1 MKIGLCVIDMPAS
14 LGGGYVFRES
24 VAEAAL
30 AAPGRHTVDLVRAR
44 PRPPRFDVGSIA
56 SSLGQTVARGGLA
69 SVFNP
74 ARMKRG
80 ARRIAGKLARA
91 SVGRTARQIDPH
103 VQSYVDW
110 AIEQRLTWP
119 NPDMIREFEED
130 ITRKNYDLLWFNN
143 IEPIHVGIPYIFN
156 VFDLQHRLQP
166 WFPEVSDKGQF
177 RLREGCYTEAVQ
189 RAAFVI
195 TSSEE
200 TKSQVTLFFGV
211 PADRIRVIHFP
222 TPQPAV
228 EAAASTE
235 KPKVSEADLRAKYGI
250 RGEYLYYPA
259 QFWPH
264 KNHVNLLHGF
274 KAMRE
279 VHGLDFSMVFTGAD
293 HGNAAF
299 VKAEAQRLGVADKVH
314 FGGFVS
320 YDEVAALYRHAFAMT
335 YVTFF
340 GPDNLPP
347 LEAFAFGCPVVLSDI
362 PGIEKLY
369 EDAVTPV
376 NPRDEMS
383 IADGVK
389 RLVDD
394 PAERQRRVAKGRIIA
409 SRNSV
414 PNYFLQVQALFD
426 EFESVRRCWP

>member
-24 VAEAAL
+24 VAQAAL
-30 AAPGRHTVDLVRAR
+30 ANPGRHTVDLVRAR
-44 PRPPRFDVGSIA
+44 LRRPRYEDSSIGN
-56 SSLGQTVARGGLA
+56 SLDRAVARGGFA
-69 SVFNP
+69 SLFNP
-74 ARMKRG
+74 ARVKKGVRQIV
-80 ARRIAGKLARA
+80 RKLARA
-91 SVGRTARQIDPH
+91 GTGRSARIDPQ
-103 VQSYVDW
+103 VRSYVDW

-119 NPDMIREFEED
+119 NPDVIREFEQD
-130 ITRKNYDLLWFNN
+130 IAKKNYDLLWFNN
-143 IEPIHVGIPYIFN
+143 IEPIHVGIPYIYN

-166 WFPEVSDKGQF
+166 WFPEVNDKGQF
-177 RLREGCYTEAVQ
+177 RLREGAYAEAVQ
-189 RAAFVI
+189 RAVFVI

-200 TKSQVTLFFGV
+200 TKSQVSLFYGV
-211 PADRIRVIHFP
+211 PADRIRVIPFP
-222 TPQPAV
+222 TPQPAI
-228 EAAASTE
+228 EAAASGE
-235 KPKVSEADLRAKYGI
+235 APKVSEADLRAKYGI
-250 RGEYLYYPA
+250 KGRYLYYPA

-264 KNHVNLLHGF
+264 KNHVNLLYGL
-274 KAMRE
+274 KALRD

-299 VKAEAQRLGVADKVH
+299 VKAEAQRLGVADRVH

-362 PGIEKLY
+362 AGIENLF
-369 EDAVTPV
+369 EDAVVPV
-376 NPRDEMS
+376 DPRDGIS

-394 PAERQRRVAKGRIIA
+394 PAERERRVAKGRIIA

-414 PNYFLQVQALFD
+414 ANYFVQVQKLFD
-426 EFESVRRCWP
+426 EFEAVRRCWP

>member
-1 MKIGLCVIDMPAS
+1 
-14 LGGGYVFRES
+14 
-24 VAEAAL
+24 
-30 AAPGRHTVDLVRAR
+30 
-44 PRPPRFDVGSIA
+44 
-56 SSLGQTVARGGLA
+56 
-69 SVFNP
+69 
-74 ARMKRG
+74 
-80 ARRIAGKLARA
+80 
-91 SVGRTARQIDPH
+91 
-103 VQSYVDW
+103 
-110 AIEQRLTWP
+110 
-119 NPDMIREFEED
+119 MIREFEGNV
-130 ITRKNYDLLWFNN
+130 TARSYDLLWFNN

-177 RLREGCYTEAVQ
+177 RLREGCYSEAVQ

-200 TKSQVTLFFGV
+200 TKSQVSLFYGV
-211 PADRIRVIHFP
+211 PSDRIRVIHFP

-228 EAAASTE
+228 EAAASAE
-235 KPKVSEADLRAKYGI
+235 KPEVSEADLRAKYGI
-250 RGEYLYYPA
+250 KGQYLYYPA

-264 KNHVNLLHGF
+264 KNHVNLLHGL

-293 HGNAAF
+293 HGNAGF

-320 YDEVAALYRHAFAMT
+320 YDEVTALYQNAFAMT

-347 LEAFAFGCPVVLSDI
+347 LEAFAFGCPVVLSNI
-362 PGIEKLY
+362 PGIETLY
-369 EDAVTPV
+369 EDAVVPV
-376 NPRDEMS
+376 DHLDGMS
-383 IADGVK
+383 IAQGVK

-394 PAERQRRVAKGRIIA
+394 PGLRERCVAKGRIIA

-414 PNYFLQVQALFD
+414 SSYVAQVQALFD
-426 EFESVRRCWP
+426 EFEAVRRCWP

>member
-24 VAEAAL
+24 VAQAAL
-30 AAPGRHTVDLVRAR
+30 ANPGRHTVDLVRAR
-44 PRPPRFDVGSIA
+44 PRPKRFADTSIGGSVGQAI
-56 SSLGQTVARGGLA
+56 ARGGIAAVL
-69 SVFNP
+69 NP
-74 ARMKRG
+74 ARVKKGVRQ
-80 ARRIAGKLARA
+80 IAGKLARA
-91 SVGRTARQIDPH
+91 GMGRSAPQIDS
-103 VQSYVDW
+103 QLRSYVDW

-130 ITRKNYDLLWFNN
+130 IAKKNYDLLWFNN

-177 RLREGCYTEAVQ
+177 RLREGCYGEAMQ

-200 TKSQVTLFFGV
+200 TKSQVSLFYGV

-222 TPQPAV
+222 TPQPAI

-235 KPKVSEADLRAKYGI
+235 RPKMSEAELRAKYGI
-250 RGEYLYYPA
+250 EGPYLYYPA

-264 KNHVNLLHGF
+264 KNHVNLLHGL
-274 KAMRE
+274 KALRD
-279 VHGLDFSMVFTGAD
+279 VHGLNFSMVFTGAD
-293 HGNAAF
+293 HGNATF

-347 LEAFAFGCPVVLSDI
+347 LEAFSFGCPVVLSNI
-362 PGIEKLY
+362 PGIEMLF
-369 EDAVTPV
+369 EDAVVPV
-376 NPRDEMS
+376 DPRDGMS
-383 IADGVK
+383 IAEGVK
-389 RLVDD
+389 RLLDD
-394 PAERQRRVAKGRIIA
+394 PAGREYRIAKGRTIA
-409 SRNSV
+409 NRNSV
-414 PNYFLQVQALFD
+414 SNYFVQVQALFD
-426 EFESVRRCWP
+426 EFEAVRRCWP

>member
-24 VAEAAL
+24 LAQAAL
-30 AAPGRHTVDLVRAR
+30 ASSGRHSVELVRAR
-44 PRPPRFDVGSIA
+44 SRVPRFDDG
-56 SSLGQTVARGGLA
+56 SLGGSFAQAVTQGGLG
-69 SVFNP
+69 SVLQP
-74 ARMKRG
+74 ARMKRA
-80 ARRIAGKLARA
+80 ARRVAGKVLRA
-91 SVGRTARQIDPH
+91 GMGRSAPRIDP
-103 VQSYVDW
+103 QLRSYVDW

-119 NPDMIREFEED
+119 NPDTFREFVED
-130 ITRKNYDLLWFNN
+130 IISKKYDMLWFNN
-143 IEPIHVGIPYIFN
+143 IEPIHAGIPYIYN

-177 RLREGCYTEAVQ
+177 RLREGAYAEAVQ

-195 TSSEE
+195 TSSDE
-200 TKSQVTLFFGV
+200 TKEQVSLFYGV

-222 TPQPAV
+222 TPQPAL
-228 EAAASTE
+228 EAAASPE
-235 KPKVSEADLRAKYGI
+235 SPKVSEVDLRAKYGI
-250 RGEYLYYPA
+250 KGPYLYYPA

-264 KNHVNLLHGF
+264 KNHVNLLHGL
-274 KAMRE
+274 KALRE
-279 VHGLDFSMVFTGAD
+279 VHGLDFSMVFSGAD
-293 HGNAAF
+293 HGNAGF

-314 FGGFVS
+314 FAGFVS

-347 LEAFAFGCPVVLSDI
+347 LEAFAFGCPVVLSNI
-362 PGIEKLY
+362 PGIEKLF
-369 EDAVTPV
+369 EDAVVPV
-376 NPRDEMS
+376 DHRDGMS

-394 PAERQRRVAKGRIIA
+394 PAVRARCVAKGRVIA
-409 SRNSV
+409 HRNSV
-414 PNYFLQVQALFD
+414 SNYFGQVQALFD
-426 EFESVRRCWP
+426 EFEAVRRCWS